1 MMAEVSDLFFAD
13 IEEFMKTLKIIS
25 FTEYDL
31 WNKIEISAYTKR
43 EILNELKEMN
53 YLIEELNKIF
63 ISIVNKAQRYKL
75 RDRNLFNYLNYINNY
90 IEKLKLTG
98 QIMEAAYQRD
108 PNYGIRSLS
117 RDLNIIRKYTDLI
130 KKEINKG
137 IYNRLFV

>member
-98 QIMEAAYQRD
+98 QIMEVAYQRD

>member
-1 MMAEVSDLFFAD
+1 MAEVSDLFFAD

-98 QIMEAAYQRD
+98 QIMEVAYQRD

>member
-1 MMAEVSDLFFAD
+1 MVGVSGLFSAD
-13 IEEFMKTLKIIS
+13 IEEFMEILEMIS
-25 FTEYDL
+25 FTEYDIE
-31 WNKIEISAYTKR
+31 NKIEIGAYTKR

-63 ISIVNKAQRYKL
+63 ISIVNKAKRYKPG
-75 RDRNLFNYLNYINNY
+75 DRNFFNYLNYINEY

-98 QIMEAAYQRD
+98 QIMEVAYQRD
-108 PNYGIRSLS
+108 PDYGTNGLF
-117 RDLNIIRKYTDLI
+117 RDLNVIRKYTDLI